1 MATPCPQCGHRNRD
15 GALICSHCSARLG
28 AEPTAGTSF
37 GALDAGRVAPVS
49 PLDDLRVDS
58 DAVPLHRTT
67 RETPDRRA
75 SPERRERGEGG
86 EARTGWIV
94 AALSFFGV
102 LAAAGAY
109 WWSTEQ
115 GPTQTPVR
123 ETAAA
128 APAAPAPNAELP
140 PAPAPAPAPVART
153 PAPPPAVQAVAPAPP
168 PRPEPTPRP
177 APVPRP
183 ASPPPAAPAGRV
195 ATAAPAAPRA
205 EAPAP
210 RRMAPEAPR
219 RAPAGEVTTMPSR
232 PSSAVGEGEPNAWPP
247 AGREAANTSAPNYSD
262 AGPPVVAGPGPRYQ
276 TAPGPTP
283 APSPA
288 WAPTPRP
295 AADPDAIPMPAVTG
309 GDPGR
314 RR

>member
-37 GALDAGRVAPVS
+37 GALDAGRAAPVS

-58 DAVPLHRTT
+58 DAAPLHRAT
-67 RETPDRRA
+67 RDAPDRRG
-75 SPERRERGEGG
+75 SRERHERGERS

-123 ETAAA
+123 DAAAA
-128 APAAPAPNAELP
+128 APAAPVPNVELP
-140 PAPAPAPAPVART
+140 PAPAPEPAPAPAAQT
-153 PAPPPAVQAVAPAPP
+153 PAPPSAVQTVPPAPPPKPAPAPP
-168 PRPEPTPRP
+168 
-177 APVPRP
+177 
-183 ASPPPAAPAGRV
+183 ASRV
-195 ATAAPAAPRA
+195 ATASPAAPRA

-210 RRMAPEAPR
+210 RRSAVREPPR
-219 RAPAGEVTTMPSR
+219 RAPAGEGTATPSR
-232 PSSAVGEGEPNAWPP
+232 PSIAAGESDANAWPP
-247 AGREAANTSAPNYSD
+247 IGREPANTSAPNYSD

-276 TAPGPTP
+276 VAPGPTP
-283 APSPA
+283 APSPGS
-288 WAPTPRP
+288 APAPRP